1 MSCRNFQLSVYR
13 QPYLNVQQVI
23 VTVAVSVAATMERL
37 EAIGSTLSQITMYDI
52 KTMYNQ
58 VKLRFMSI
66 SAYLILT
73 SSSPIQAKNVVLNVS
88 EMEAKVREA
97 TNDEPW

>member
-1 MSCRNFQLSVYR
+1 
-13 QPYLNVQQVI
+13 
-23 VTVAVSVAATMERL
+23 MERL